1 MVLSSRN
8 ILDISAATGV
18 LGLSLCFDHLNMAM
32 SQYLG
37 NVSDTVTLGIQVVT
51 LVYMSLKVKNLVD
64 KKKDDDE

>member
-32 SQYLG
+32 SQYIG
-37 NVSDTVTLGIQVVT
+37 NISDTITLGIQAVT
-51 LVYMSLKVKNLVD
+51 LVYMSLKVKRLVE
-64 KKKDDDE
+64 KKDDVDE